1 MTAELTGDAR
11 EMAFAGRPET
21 GFTAKR
27 FHLLQLTE
35 RAASVVPGK
44 NIYPLLSNF
53 QVAVGEGKIRVAATD
68 MELSVLS
75 ESTLVVCRGAGTV
88 LIPARR
94 FLSILREAAE
104 GDVDVR
110 VSKGTAYV
118 TAGQASWELVL
129 QPADDYPPLPEASE
143 ITFTTVR
150 REKLLNAI
158 TLVKGAASRDGT
170 NPRLMAVAISR
181 GKVVASSHVRLHRA
195 MIDDFPLDLQVPI
208 GAVDDL
214 LRLLGGCAQEEVG
227 IGEEKYVLAFRIG
240 DDVFTAGKLASDY
253 PDQEK
258 RLLTPYLAA
267 PGASRL
273 AVDKDEL
280 AAAVRRV
287 RITADPETAAIGLR
301 LEPGKLTVVS
311 RDMNSN
317 AAHEEIPAEWTNKQ
331 RLVVVNHEHLQD
343 LLGLAT
349 GPLAEFRIGADAG
362 KRRSPVVLSDE
373 KAGTAGVIGQLAATL
388 VE

>member
-1 MTAELTGDAR
+1 MTDDARAEDAR
-11 EMAFAGRPET
+11 EMAFIGKPDT

-53 QVAVGEGKIRVAATD
+53 QVSVGETKIKIAATD

-75 ESTLVVCRGAGTV
+75 ELDLVVCRGPGTV

-94 FLSILREAAE
+94 FLSIIREAAE

-118 TAGQASWELVL
+118 SAGSASWELSL
-129 QPADDYPPLPEASE
+129 QPADDYPPLPAAED
-143 ITFTTVR
+143 IKFTKVR
-150 REKLLNAI
+150 REKLLKAI
-158 TLVKGAASRDGT
+158 SLVKGAASRDGT
-170 NPRLMAVAISR
+170 NPKLMAVSISG
-181 GKVVASSHVRLHRA
+181 GKVIASSHVRLHRA
-195 MIDDFPLDLQVPI
+195 KLDIPVDLQVPI

-214 LRLLGGCAQEEVG
+214 LRLLNDCQADEIGV
-227 IGEEKYVLAFRIG
+227 GEEKYVLAFQIG
-240 DDVFTAGKLASDY
+240 GDVFMAGKLASEY

-258 RLLTPYLAA
+258 RLLTPHMTSTNMLT
-267 PGASRL
+267 
-273 AVDKDEL
+273 VDKAEL
-280 AAAVRRV
+280 TAAVRRV
-287 RITADPETAAIGLR
+287 RITADPETAAIGLK
-301 LEPGKLTVVS
+301 LEPGKLTVIS
-311 RDMNSN
+311 QDRNRN
-317 AAHEEIPAEWTNKQ
+317 AAQEEIPAQWTNKE
-331 RLVVVNHEHLQD
+331 RLVVVNHEHLND

-349 GPLAEFRIGADAG
+349 GPQVTFRIGDVG
-362 KRRSPVVLSDE
+362 KRRSPLVITDE
-373 KAGTAGVIGQLAATL
+373 AAGTAGVIGQLPALL

>member
-1 MTAELTGDAR
+1 
-11 EMAFAGRPET
+11 MAFAGRPDT

-35 RAASVVPGK
+35 RAAAVVPGK

-53 QVAVGEGKIRVAATD
+53 QVTIGEGRIKVAATD

-75 ESTLVVCRGAGTV
+75 ELDLVVCRGTGTV

-110 VSKGTAYV
+110 VSKGTAHV
-118 TAGQASWELVL
+118 TAGGASWDLVL
-129 QPADDYPPLPEASE
+129 QPADDYPPLPAAED
-143 ITFTTVR
+143 ITFTPVS
-150 REKLLNAI
+150 REKLLSAVS
-158 TLVKGAASRDGT
+158 LVKGAASRDGT
-170 NPRLMAVAISR
+170 NPKLMAVSISN
-181 GKVVASSHVRLHRA
+181 GKVIASSHVRLHRA
-195 MIDDFPLDLQVPI
+195 KVDIPLNLQVPI

-214 LRLLGGCAQEEVG
+214 LRLLNDCQADEIG
-227 IGEEKYVLAFRIG
+227 IGEEKHVLAFRIG
-240 DDVFTAGKLASDY
+240 GDVFMAGKLANEY

-258 RLLTPYLAA
+258 RLLTPHLA
-267 PGASRL
+267 GNQVL
-273 AVDKDEL
+273 TVDKADL
-280 AAAVRRV
+280 VAAVRRV

-301 LEPGKLTVVS
+301 LAPGKVTVIS
-311 RDMNSN
+311 QDKNRN
-317 AAHEEIPAEWTNKQ
+317 AAQEEIPATRTSKE

-343 LLGLAT
+343 LLGLSP
-349 GPLAEFRIGADAG
+349 GPQVTIRIGAEAG
-362 KRRSPVVLSDE
+362 KRRSPVVLVDDKE
-373 KAGTAGVIGQLAATL
+373 GTAGVIGQLAALL

>member
-1 MTAELTGDAR
+1 MTDQLAEDAR
-11 EMAFAGRPET
+11 QMAFTGKPDT

-35 RAASVVPGK
+35 RAAAVVPGK

-53 QVAVGEGKIRVAATD
+53 QVTIGEGRIKVAATD

-75 ESTLVVCRGAGTV
+75 ESTLVVCRGHGTV

-94 FLSILREAAE
+94 FLSILRESPE
-104 GDVDVR
+104 VDIDVR
-110 VSKGTAYV
+110 VVRGTASV
-118 TAGQASWELVL
+118 TAGQASWELSL
-129 QPADDYPPLPEASE
+129 QPADDYPPLPDAAD
-143 ITFTTVR
+143 IKFTPVK
-150 REKLLNAI
+150 REKLLKAI

-170 NPRLMAVAISR
+170 NPRLMAVSISN

-195 MIDDFPLDLQVPI
+195 KLDNFPVDLQVPV

-214 LRLLGGCAQEEVG
+214 LRLLGDCAAEEIG
-227 IGEEKYVLAFRIG
+227 IGEEKYALAFKIG
-240 DDVFTAGKLASDY
+240 DDVFLAGKMPGEY

-258 RLLTPYLAA
+258 KLLLPHLA
-267 PGASRL
+267 GNQVL
-273 AVDKDEL
+273 TVDKADL
-280 AAAVRRV
+280 TAAVRRV
-287 RITADPETAAIGLR
+287 RITADPETAAVGLR
-301 LEPGKLTVVS
+301 LEPGRLTVVS
-311 RDMNSN
+311 KDKNSN
-317 AAHEEIPAEWTNKQ
+317 SAHEEIPAQWTSKE

-349 GPLAEFRIGADAG
+349 GPQVTFRIGADAG
-362 KRRSPVVLSDE
+362 KRRSPLLLTDD
-373 KAGTAGVIGQLAATL
+373 KAGTAGVIGQLPALL

>member
-1 MTAELTGDAR
+1 MTDDQLAEDAR
-11 EMAFAGRPET
+11 QMSFAGRPET

-35 RAASVVPGK
+35 RAAAVVPGK

-53 QVAVGEGKIRVAATD
+53 QVSIGDGKIKVAATD

-75 ESTLVVCRGAGTV
+75 ESTLVVCRGSGTV

-110 VSKGTAYV
+110 VVRGTAYV
-118 TAGQASWELVL
+118 TAGQASWELSL
-129 QPADDYPPLPEASE
+129 QPADDYPPLPAAED
-143 ITFTTVR
+143 ITFTPVK
-150 REKLLNAI
+150 RERLLRAI

-170 NPRLMAVAISR
+170 NPRLMAVSISN

-195 MIDDFPLDLQVPI
+195 RIDQFPVDLQVPI

-214 LRLLGGCAQEEVG
+214 LHLLADCAQEEIG
-227 IGEEKYVLAFRIG
+227 IGEEKYVLAFKIG
-240 DDVFTAGKLASDY
+240 DDVFMAGKLASEY

-258 RLLTPYLAA
+258 RLLTPHLA
-267 PGASRL
+267 SNQVL
-273 AVDKDEL
+273 TVDTADI
-280 AAAVRRV
+280 AAAIRRV

-311 RDMNSN
+311 KDKNHN
-317 AAHEEIPAEWTNKQ
+317 AAQEEIPAQWTSKE

-343 LLGLAT
+343 LLGLAP
-349 GPLAEFRIGADAG
+349 GPQATFRIGANVG
-362 KRRSPVVLSDE
+362 KRGSPLLLIDE
-373 KAGTAGVIGQLAATL
+373 KAGTAGVIGQLPALL